1 MHRGEIVQLL
11 HFHLHIIS
19 TGVILK
25 IQAMTKV
32 HQYNQHNNLTIYVY
46 LIFTFIIKLITANYC

>member
-11 HFHLHIIS
+11 HFHLHIII
-19 TGVILK
+19 TGVVLK

-32 HQYNQHNNLTIYVY
+32 HQHNQHNNSTIYVH
-46 LIFTFIIKLITANYC
+46 LLLR